1 MTQATPVARGRREHV
16 MSKFLFQDTLPGG
29 GVSPLDIST
38 PPPTK
43 GQRSKRPQPRRL
55 GTRAASLMPPTKAP
69 ARRQD
74 PEEEGEEELDEES
87 GEDAS
92 EEDDYVELDLER
104 TLTWTGN
111 AVIVQAGGEFRMP
124 LIVPHPSVLA
134 IQFEVDNG
142 ADIEFSLMF
151 KDDNEDEANLLVEPV
166 RVTDREGQLDI
177 DTTGMCEIIWSNN
190 YAWMSSKTLSYQL
203 QLAPKIDLLKK
214 KWRQSIISA
223 ASDFRIMSAVSG
235 AEKVDNLSKTI
246 KQRKAELQD
255 VIATSREKTSLA
267 TTKYERYQGHVQ
279 RLEEEVKAAKVHA
292 EAAASE
298 LQALHKEVS
307 DAERTLIKL
316 QNLRTLDQG
325 VTAEVLRTLERV
337 GAPVQTARR
346 GPGLPWHSS
355 APSARLEA
363 GPLQPGL
370 LLRAPGEQSRAA
382 SAAALGAAP
391 SPPLRTNRPPLTP
404 PPHSRR
410 QVDEPLELLFD
421 AYATS
426 MYEQPQEE
434 GEDPDQPPSSID
446 RAEVL
451 HLLQA
456 RRRHPL
462 CHHAASA
469 PASYPS
475 PRPRLQDLRPL
486 YHRRGHRV
494 RRHRFL
500 HLGLHRAPLSP
511 HPTPPHAHGPPAA
524 GL

>member
-1 MTQATPVARGRREHV
+1 
-16 MSKFLFQDTLPGG
+16 
-29 GVSPLDIST
+29 
-38 PPPTK
+38 
-43 GQRSKRPQPRRL
+43 
-55 GTRAASLMPPTKAP
+55 MPPTKAP

-87 GEDAS
+87 EEDAS

-246 KQRKAELQD
+246 KQRKAQLQD

-337 GAPVQTARR
+337 
-346 GPGLPWHSS
+346 
-355 APSARLEA
+355 
-363 GPLQPGL
+363 
-370 LLRAPGEQSRAA
+370 
-382 SAAALGAAP
+382 
-391 SPPLRTNRPPLTP
+391 
-404 PPHSRR
+404 
-410 QVDEPLELLFD
+410 DEPLELLFD

-451 HLLQA
+451 HLLQDFEIIGRGDPPEVIYGVFQGYGQQLSIDEFKRALA
-456 RRRHPL
+456 RLAVGVSDSKAPDDEPLAPLLLLLPERVEQIKLTSLDVPRRFKVLQACDMLDALLVPEDEY
-462 CHHAASA
+462 SDEEEEPEPA
-469 PASYPS
+469 PAK
-475 PRPRLQDLRPL
+475 
-486 YHRRGHRV
+486 
-494 RRHRFL
+494 
-500 HLGLHRAPLSP
+500 A
-511 HPTPPHAHGPPAA
+511 
-524 GL
+524 